1 MSYRCT
7 IFSESTREIVDSL
20 GGFKKFK
27 EADEWG
33 LVGTEF
39 NFEENYW
46 VVEEE

>member
-7 IFSESTREIVDSL
+7 IFNESTREIVDSL

-33 LVGTEF
+33 LVGTQPSNDEY
-39 NFEENYW
+39 YW